1 MRDEEAFFFDVRE
14 TPASML
20 RSLLDRIGRRGQ
32 SMQIVL
38 KGKQYEI
45 TPRLRQ
51 VIERKTKRL
60 ARLVDGDT
68 RIEITVTE
76 GKTRSAQDRFTV
88 QVAIPAGSHPVRGE
102 VSAANVNSALDVV
115 LDKVVKQLGRQKDR
129 QTTTIRHHTPPIR
142 VLSLS
147 RTGLLSA
154 VEEQEAEPVGAE
166 ARGAKRART
175 QPSLATLGH
184 ERNEEIWS
192 QVLEIRRV
200 PGKPMNHE
208 EVIAQMEALG
218 LSFLPF
224 YNEATGSVNVMYRLD
239 KGGYGLLLPTLE

>member
-1 MRDEEAFFFDVRE
+1 
-14 TPASML
+14 
-20 RSLLDRIGRRGQ
+20 
-32 SMQIVL
+32 MQIVL

-51 VIERKTKRL
+51 MIERKTRRL
-60 ARLVDGDT
+60 SRLLDDDT
-68 RIEITVTE
+68 RVEITVTE
-76 GKTRSAQDRFTV
+76 EQTRSAQDRYTV
-88 QVAIPAGSHPVRGE
+88 QIAIAAGSHPVRGE
-102 VSAANVNSALDVV
+102 VSAANVNSAFDVV

-129 QTTTIRHHTPPIR
+129 QTTTIRHHTPPLR

-147 RTGLLSA
+147 RAGLLSA
-154 VEEQEAEPVGAE
+154 VEEREEEPVGAG
-166 ARGAKRART
+166 ARGAKRTKA
-175 QPSLATLGH
+175 QQSLATIGH

-208 EVIAQMEALG
+208 EVIAQMEAQG